1 MMDIMQLS
9 GDTYRIDDDRVR
21 FFVLEGTKKALMI
34 DSSMNNHNAIEGAR
48 KVTDKPLEIINTH
61 ADRDHIAGNG
71 AFEKM
76 YMSPDEEPVYR
87 ENGGKGIII
96 PVKEGDVIDLGDRP
110 LEVIDIP
117 GHTPGS
123 IALLDINNRVLYSGD
138 TVQSGIIFMFGKNRN
153 MDNYIESLKKLEKMS
168 SRFDLIYPSHDRCPV
183 KPDIIPKLIEGA
195 ELIRAGKAEGR
206 EMDMFGNKVI
216 MYRFEYAGFFCEEQD
231 DSNKKP

>member
-9 GDTYRIDDDRVR
+9 EDTYRIEDDRVR
-21 FFVLEGTKKALMI
+21 YFVLEGTDKAIMI
-34 DSSMNNHNAIEGAR
+34 DSSMNNTNAVDGAK

-61 ADRDHIAGNG
+61 ADCDHIAGNA

-76 YMSPDEEPVYR
+76 YMSPEEEPVYR
-87 ENGGKGIII
+87 NNGGKGIII
-96 PVKEGDVIDLGDRP
+96 PVKEGDVIDLGNRP

-138 TVQSGIIFMFGKNRN
+138 TVQSGIIFMFGKHRN
-153 MDNYIESLKKLEKMS
+153 MEKFIESLKKLEKMS
-168 SRFDLIYPSHDRCPV
+168 DRFDLIYPSHDRCPV

-195 ELIRAGKAEGR
+195 QQILNGKAEGK
-206 EMDMFGNKVI
+206 EMDMFGNKVM
-216 MYRFEYAGFFCEEQD
+216 MYRFEYAGFFCDIQ
-231 DSNKKP
+231 

>member
-9 GDTYRIDDDRVR
+9 EDTYRIEDDRVR
-21 FFVLEGTKKALMI
+21 YFVLEGTDKAIMI
-34 DSSMNNHNAIEGAR
+34 DSSMNNTNAVDGAK

-61 ADRDHIAGNG
+61 ADRDHIAGNV

-76 YMSPDEEPVYR
+76 YMSPEEEPVYR
-87 ENGGKGIII
+87 NNGGKGIII
-96 PVKEGDVIDLGDRP
+96 PVKEGDVIDLGNRP

-138 TVQSGIIFMFGKNRN
+138 TVQSGIIFMFGKRRN
-153 MDNYIESLKKLEKMS
+153 MEKFIESLKKLEKMS
-168 SRFDLIYPSHDRCPV
+168 DRFDLIYPSHDRCPV

-195 ELIRAGKAEGR
+195 QLILNGKAEGK
-206 EMDMFGNKVI
+206 EMDMFGNKVM
-216 MYRFEYAGFFCEEQD
+216 MYRFEYAGFFCDIQ
-231 DSNKKP
+231 